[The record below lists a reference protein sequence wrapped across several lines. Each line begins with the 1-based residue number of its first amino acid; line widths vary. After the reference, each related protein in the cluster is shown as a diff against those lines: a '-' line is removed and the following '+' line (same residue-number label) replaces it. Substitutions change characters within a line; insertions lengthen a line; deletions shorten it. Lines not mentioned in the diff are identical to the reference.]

1 MFYNTF
7 YENGTVLQFFTFG
20 FFIAKKEIP
29 DTNGVGRKF
38 GGYLN

>member
-7 YENGTVLQFFTFG
+7 YENGAVLRFFAFG
-20 FFIAKKEIP
+20 FLIAKKEIL
-29 DTNGVGRKF
+29 DMNGVGRKF